1 MMTRTRI
8 LAGSLLPLLLVAVTA
23 CGRSSDGPGV
33 VHRARPV
40 VRTDTRGQDVT
51 TTRAGTRRRRP
62 GRAVAAVGAVV
73 LAVGA
78 AAAAAVGFGGSGTR
92 TPTAS
97 DLPPGTAQVT
107 RQTMLDTDE
116 EAGRLGYG
124 PKTVAAGRTPG
135 VITKVPLAGD
145 VITLGQAVYRVDNA
159 PIVLMYGDV
168 AAYRTLAPGVIGAD
182 VRQLE
187 ANLTALGYGGYPID
201 NTYTAATATA
211 VRRWQKALGLT
222 QTSQVELGRV
232 LFAPD
237 AIRVDTVTV
246 GVNESTGDGHEVL
259 QFTGTG
265 RQITVD
271 LEVGKQRL
279 ARKGV
284 GVQVQL
290 PDGKQVAGQVERV
303 STIIQP
309 PTSQGDRP
317 ETSIEVV
324 VSLTDPNAA
333 AGIEAAVV
341 NVTFTAAERK
351 DVLSVPIAALVA
363 LAEGG
368 YGVEVVEESGTHYV
382 KVTTGLFA
390 NGRVEVTGEGLR
402 EGMTVGIPG

>member
-1 MMTRTRI
+1 
-8 LAGSLLPLLLVAVTA
+8 V
-23 CGRSSDGPGV
+23 GV
-33 VHRARPV
+33 DAPERR
-40 VRTDTRGQDVT
+40 DQEVT
-51 TTRAGTRRRRP
+51 TTRAGARRRR

-78 AAAAAVGFGGSGTR
+78 AVAAAVGFGGSGVR
-92 TPTAS
+92 APTAA
-97 DLPPGTAQVT
+97 DLPPGTAQVI

-116 EAGRLGYG
+116 EAGSLGYG
-124 PKTVAAGRTPG
+124 PKTVVAGRMPG
-135 VITKVPLAGD
+135 VVTKVPLAGD
-145 VITLGQAVYRVDNA
+145 VITRGQPVYRVDNA

-168 AAYRTLAPGVIGAD
+168 AAYRTLSAGVVGAD

-187 ANLTALGYGGYPID
+187 ANLTALGYGGYPVD
-201 NTYTAATATA
+201 NTYTAATASA

-222 QTSQVELGRV
+222 QTGQVELGRV

-259 QFTGTG
+259 QVTGTG

-284 GVQVQL
+284 AVQVRL

-303 STIIQP
+303 YTIIRQP
-309 PTSQGDRP
+309 TNQGDQP
-317 ETSIEVV
+317 ETSIEAV
-324 VSLTDPNAA
+324 VSLADPDAA

-341 NVTFTAAERK
+341 DVTFTAAERK
-351 DVLSVPIAALVA
+351 DVLTVPIVALVA

-368 YGVEVVEESGTHYV
+368 YGVEVVEGSTTHYV

-390 NGRVEVTGEGLR
+390 NGRVEVTGDGLR